1 MDRVQQLEEIH
12 KEALELFK
20 RKNQDYGDAF
30 ADFGLIGILVRLN
43 DKLKRAISI
52 TENSISLVEDEKIKD
67 TLIDIHNYAAMGL
80 MLANESKV
88 EKTE

>member
-80 MLANESKV
+80 MLANED
-88 EKTE
+88 

>member
-1 MDRVQQLEEIH
+1 MDRVKQLEEIH

-20 RKNQDYGDAF
+20 RKNKDYGDAF
-30 ADFGLIGILVRLN
+30 ADFGLLGILVRLN
-43 DKLKRAISI
+43 DKIKRAITI

-80 MLANESKV
+80 MLANEKNN
-88 EKTE
+88 

>member
-80 MLANESKV
+80 MLAGKD
-88 EKTE
+88 

>member
-1 MDRVQQLEEIH
+1 MDRVKQLEEIH

-20 RKNQDYGDAF
+20 KKNKDYGDAF
-30 ADFGLIGILVRLN
+30 ADFGLLGILVRLN
-43 DKLKRAISI
+43 DKIKRAITI

-80 MLANESKV
+80 MLAENMQ
-88 EKTE
+88 

>member
-1 MDRVQQLEEIH
+1 MDRVKQLEEIH

-80 MLANESKV
+80 MLANED
-88 EKTE
+88 

>member
-1 MDRVQQLEEIH
+1 MDRVKQLEEIH

-20 RKNQDYGDAF
+20 RKNKDYGDAF
-30 ADFGLIGILVRLN
+30 ADFGLLGILVRLN
-43 DKLKRAISI
+43 DKIKRAITI

-80 MLANESKV
+80 MLTKKSE
-88 EKTE
+88 

>member
-1 MDRVQQLEEIH
+1 MDRVKQLEEIH

-20 RKNQDYGDAF
+20 KKNKDYGDAF
-30 ADFGLIGILVRLN
+30 ADFGLLGILVRLN
-43 DKLKRAISI
+43 DKIKRAITI

-80 MLANESKV
+80 MLAENM
-88 EKTE
+88 

>member
-12 KEALELFK
+12 QEALELFK
-20 RKNQDYGDAF
+20 RKNKDYGDAF
-30 ADFGLIGILVRLN
+30 ADFGLLGILVRLN
-43 DKLKRAISI
+43 DKIKRAITI

-80 MLANESKV
+80 MLANN
-88 EKTE
+88 

>member
-80 MLANESKV
+80 MLANENK
-88 EKTE
+88 

>member
-20 RKNQDYGDAF
+20 RKNKDYGDAF

-80 MLANESKV
+80 MLAEN
-88 EKTE
+88 TQ

>member
-1 MDRVQQLEEIH
+1 MDRVKQLEEIH

-20 RKNQDYGDAF
+20 KKNKDYGDAF
-30 ADFGLIGILVRLN
+30 ADFGLLGILVRLN
-43 DKLKRAISI
+43 DKIKRAITI

-80 MLANESKV
+80 MLANK
-88 EKTE
+88 

>member
-30 ADFGLIGILVRLN
+30 ADFGLICILVRLN

-80 MLANESKV
+80 MLAG
-88 EKTE
+88 EKK

>member
-20 RKNQDYGDAF
+20 RKNQDYGDAL

>member
-80 MLANESKV
+80 MLANEK
-88 EKTE
+88 KK

>member
-80 MLANESKV
+80 MLAENM
-88 EKTE
+88 

>member
-80 MLANESKV
+80 MLAGED
-88 EKTE
+88 

>member
-1 MDRVQQLEEIH
+1 MDRIQQLEEIH

>member
-1 MDRVQQLEEIH
+1 MDRVKQLEEIH

-20 RKNQDYGDAF
+20 RKNKDYGDAF

-52 TENSISLVEDEKIKD
+52 TENSISLVEDEKIQD

-80 MLANESKV
+80 MLVSESNGP
-88 EKTE
+88 KTD

>member
-1 MDRVQQLEEIH
+1 MDRVKQLEEIH

-52 TENSISLVEDEKIKD
+52 TEKSISLVEDEKIKD